1 MAKHIYILDTC
12 VLLHDPMA
20 IYKFQ
25 EHDVYLPLAVID
37 DLDEIKT
44 RRDTVGW
51 SAREVFRIL
60 DEFDE
65 SQLTK
70 GVKVNDAGGKLFI
83 FNTEAPLSRN
93 DKPFVCRVNSD
104 NAIIDACLNL
114 KSQYPKR
121 KVAIITKDTGL
132 RVRALSWTCQAEN
145 YRADLLEDS
154 IYTGIRYIPIDN
166 SSDWDDLWHCKD
178 LMKDIK
184 SFPASISS
192 QLEKLAP
199 NEFVFF
205 KYGESICPAMHK
217 KGSLKIMKDKSN
229 GVNHGKPEYKGIQ
242 AKNIEQKCAIEILAD
257 ENIPL
262 VCLLGPAGT
271 GKAQPL
277 YSSILTPGGFK
288 TNGETVI
295 GDIVIGGDGKQA
307 MVTGVFPQGVKK
319 VYKVSFSDGASTEC
333 CEEHLWTVQDEYQRW
348 NGKSSTLELKE
359 IMLNL
364 KGHDG
369 RKNYSIPVTDVEFE
383 ARELPLDPYAIGLLI
398 GDGGLT
404 TRTPI
409 FSTSDDELLF
419 SLSKELPNGVRPV
432 HKKDS
437 YDYYL
442 SSGRNNGVNPLT
454 HILRNLNL
462 MGKNSWNKFIPYEY
476 LHTSKEHRIALLQ
489 GLMDTD
495 GTIDH
500 RNGKHVTFNT
510 VSEQL
515 AEDLIWLV
523 RSLGGVCKRKYKKS
537 TWTYNGI
544 KITRGKSINIT
555 LNLPPDVNPFRLER
569 KKNKVIPKTK
579 YKPTRYIE
587 SVEEV
592 GETECQCIM
601 VDNDSHL
608 YITDDFIVTHNTI
621 LTLAIG
627 LDYIDKGIYD
637 RIIVIKPLIPVGG
650 KDIGALP
657 GDKWEKLSA
666 WLGPMRDNIEQLVQ
680 EKTNNSSKHMQASG
694 ASFEELV
701 QEGKIEVEA
710 MAFIQG
716 RSIPNSLVIV
726 DECLTAGHLVYT
738 ADGMAIPIE
747 NIKQEDVLVSFDT
760 NTSDWVNNKSH
771 SQFNRKTKE
780 LVVIKTGRG
789 EIECTATHQLWVY
802 EHGERLV
809 KKAAKDVQAGDLLPV
824 PTEMPHVVKNNLNEK
839 EARLISLILTDG
851 HVEKTGYRIKIEM
864 SKDKEWLKQTFEDIT
879 TFWESSPVL
888 TFNNNR
894 NSLICALKDK
904 RQIENFCQKYNI
916 PMGKKSSNI
925 SIPLLIWNAPK
936 ESVAS
941 FIQMAF
947 DAEGDV
953 NVKKSTSG
961 YDNVVVSFST
971 CSKLFAYGVQALLLK
986 FGIDSHVYTY
996 KKNNVL
1002 HNTGYRVSII
1012 NGMAIKYANLIG
1024 FSINRKQEKLLSANV
1039 NLDSGLTY
1047 PLKFAKDLKINIPNG
1062 SRWKSDFNKS
1072 DFEKELGYLPWKNKS
1087 GGLSQTSFNKMI
1099 AIAERENISTL
1110 KVPACSAVKSVKHVV
1125 LEEEVDVY
1133 DFTVEDTHTFV
1144 VNGVVSSNCQNL
1156 IPREARMVVERCG
1169 KGSKVVFLG
1178 DLSQVEN
1185 PFLDARS
1192 CGLAHAVNGG
1202 RMQPACGTV
1211 TLSKVERSELAAI
1224 ASVIFSSPESR
1235 R

>member
-1 MAKHIYILDTC
+1 M
-12 VLLHDPMA
+12 LLHDPMA

-65 SQLTK
+65 NQLTK

-145 YRADLLEDS
+145 YKADLLEDTM
-154 IYTGIRYIPIDN
+154 YTGIRYISIDN

-178 LMKDIK
+178 LLKDIK
-184 SFPASISS
+184 SFPTNISS

-205 KYGESICPAMHK
+205 KYGESICPTMHK

-277 YSSILTPGGFK
+277 DAKILTPSGYKLMGDLHINEYVFGSDGEPK
-288 TNGETVI
+288 KINGI
-295 GDIVIGGDGKQA
+295 
-307 MVTGVFPQGVKK
+307 FPQGKK
-319 VYKVSFSDGASTEC
+319 EIFRVVFSDGSETKC
-333 CEEHLWTVQDEYQRW
+333 CGEHLWSTQTRSEEL
-348 NGKSSTLELKE
+348 NGKPFSVKTTFEIIKTLTSG
-359 IMLNL
+359 INRPN
-364 KGHDG
+364 H
-369 RKNYSIPVTDVEFE
+369 RIPLTKDIKFE
-383 ARELPLDPYAIGLLI
+383 SKSVPLDPYLLGCLLGDGYFGKESINFATVDVEMIENLSKVIPCGLGIKPNGNGRNYRITNINRNNWRKNPVLTAVKELNMIGTKSKTKFVPDEYKYNSSDVRLEVLKGLL
-398 GDGGLT
+398 
-404 TRTPI
+404 
-409 FSTSDDELLF
+409 
-419 SLSKELPNGVRPV
+419 
-432 HKKDS
+432 
-437 YDYYL
+437 
-442 SSGRNNGVNPLT
+442 
-454 HILRNLNL
+454 
-462 MGKNSWNKFIPYEY
+462 
-476 LHTSKEHRIALLQ
+476 
-489 GLMDTD
+489 DTD
-495 GTIDH
+495 GWCDNRGTTVFYSSISKQLIDDVIFLVESFGGTT
-500 RNGKHVTFNT
+500 RLRKK
-510 VSEQL
+510 L
-515 AEDLIWLV
+515 ANNRKSGFESNNDSYELRIILPNHINPFKLSRKSRLV
-523 RSLGGVCKRKYKKS
+523 KS
-537 TWTYNGI
+537 RTQKVPSRFI
-544 KITRGKSINIT
+544 KSIELIGT
-555 LNLPPDVNPFRLER
+555 E
-569 KKNKVIPKTK
+569 
-579 YKPTRYIE
+579 
-587 SVEEV
+587 
-592 GETECQCIM
+592 ECQCIS
-601 VDNDSHL
+601 VDSNEHL
-608 YITDDFIVTHNTI
+608 YLTDRCVVTHNTI
-621 LTLAIG
+621 LTLAVG

-637 RIIVIKPLIPVGG
+637 RLIVIKPLVPVG

-680 EKTNNSSKHMQASG
+680 EKTNNSNKHMQASG

-802 EHGERLV
+802 EQGERLV

-996 KKNNVL
+996 KKNNAL

-1047 PLKFAKDLKINIPNG
+1047 PLKFAKDLRINIPNG

-1202 RMQPACGTV
+1202 RMQQACGTV

-1224 ASVIFSSPESR
+1224 ASVIFASPESR